1 MVYYYNTVVVVVM
14 NEKSKLIPRGKNP
27 HLHQSESVACGKIG
41 EGKRSK
47 QR

>member
-1 MVYYYNTVVVVVM
+1 VYYYNTVVVVM
-14 NEKSKLIPRGKNP
+14 NEKSKLIPRGKNS
-27 HLHQSESVACGKIG
+27 HHQSESVACGKIG